1 MVEDVKG
8 CHIGV
13 KRLGIANVTNRRVA
27 YNSLDENLDA
37 APSSL
42 VSLVVLK
49 QVGPG
54 SFGANMVD
62 TRSFRGDCRVITHH
76 LPKT

>member
-8 CHIGV
+8 CNVGL
-13 KRLGIANVTNRRVA
+13 KRLGIAKIANPHVV

-37 APSSL
+37 TLGGL

-49 QVGPG
+49 QGSPG
-54 SFGANMVD
+54 SFGANAVD
-62 TRSFRGDCRVITHH
+62 MKSFHGD
-76 LPKT
+76 